1 MSAAITGVI
10 LVGGRSRRMG
20 IDKASLEIG
29 GELVLP
35 QLIRRLQPVCTGGV
49 MVICRAGQ
57 ELPELPDGTRT
68 AVDVL
73 PGHAALG
80 GLYTGLVLAET
91 PDVFLAA
98 CDMPLLSAELVT
110 WLRDLPG
117 ERDVLIPTRDELLE
131 PLHAIYGHR
140 CLGAIKRALLAG
152 ELRMDGW
159 LDSVRVERV
168 DEDRWRQQHPSGHS
182 FLNVNRPE
190 DLELVIRAAAAA
202 GQSTT
207 SPQ

>member
-1 MSAAITGVI
+1 M
-10 LVGGRSRRMG
+10 GR
-20 IDKASLEIG
+20 DKVSLEIG
-29 GELVLP
+29 GESVLYRLV
-35 QLIRRLQPVCTGGV
+35 RRLQPICSGGV

-57 ELPELPDGTRT
+57 ELPVLPEGTRIE
-68 AVDVL
+68 VDLL

-80 GLYTGLVLAET
+80 GLYTGLALAGT

-98 CDMPLLSAELVT
+98 CDMPLLSAELVA

-131 PLHAIYGHR
+131 PLHAIYGQR
-140 CLGAIKRALLAG
+140 CLGAIKGALLAG
-152 ELRMDGW
+152 DLRMDGW

-168 DEDRWRQQHPSGHS
+168 AEHRWRQQHPSGHS

-190 DLELVIRAAAAA
+190 DLELAILASEQP
-202 GQSTT
+202 G
-207 SPQ
+207 